1 MTKKNLYI
9 EVSVTE
15 TRRIPLKRKPTD
27 KELEIIKGQSG
38 KTAYDLTS
46 DILDFKAQEV
56 REAKFNW
63 VKIKI

>member
-56 REAKFNW
+56 REVKFNW

>member
-15 TRRIPLKRKPTD
+15 TRRIPLKRNPTD

-56 REAKFNW
+56 REVKFNW